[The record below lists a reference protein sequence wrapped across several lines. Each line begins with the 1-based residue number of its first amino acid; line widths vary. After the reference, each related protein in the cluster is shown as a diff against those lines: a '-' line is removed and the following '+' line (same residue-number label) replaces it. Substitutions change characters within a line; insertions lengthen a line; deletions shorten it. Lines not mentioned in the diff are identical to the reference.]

1 MGFTAGDEGPGGQ
14 LSCRT
19 DAHLLYIDGHDFQR
33 TWESYA
39 LTVAAGQK
47 SDTYIQT
54 FMASIDLFRTWA
66 WSDVLDFAGE
76 VEGMQVGF
84 TPPNSQRVNSDNP
97 GLFKQL
103 LNPLPPPH
111 TPQRHRTPSPTP

>member
-54 FMASIDLFRTWA
+54 FLASIDLFRTWA

-84 TPPNSQRVNSDNP
+84 TPPKSQRVNSDNP

-103 LNPLPPPH
+103 LNPPPHQPH
-111 TPQRHRTPSPTP
+111 TP